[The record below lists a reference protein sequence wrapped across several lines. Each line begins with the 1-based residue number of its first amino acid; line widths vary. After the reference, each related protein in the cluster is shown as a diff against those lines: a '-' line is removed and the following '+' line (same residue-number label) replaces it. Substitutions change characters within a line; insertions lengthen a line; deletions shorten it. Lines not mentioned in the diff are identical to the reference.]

1 MSQFH
6 VKLFLVLLK
15 CNTLIKLWLGMENWE
30 TCVFFCF
37 SYSPY
42 CYQASGRGRVY
53 DSISA
58 TKKSILLPKNSH
70 MSHVRGSITRH
81 ISIQQF
87 SEKTRKN
94 QINFICG
101 KFHQSTAP
109 VLRWFFY
116 SFLLFCSEILLT
128 TVYQTSRL
136 VCCIKF
142 HGYLH
147 FGSYFWKHL
156 RHFC

>member
-1 MSQFH
+1 
-6 VKLFLVLLK
+6 
-15 CNTLIKLWLGMENWE
+15 MENWE

-37 SYSPY
+37 SYSPC

-53 DSISA
+53 GSTSA

-70 MSHVRGSITRH
+70 THTYCVNHVRGSITRH

-101 KFHQSTAP
+101 SFHQSTAP
-109 VLRWFFY
+109 VLRCFFFLN
-116 SFLLFCSEILLT
+116 SFLLFCSEILLI
-128 TVYQTSRL
+128 TVYKTSRL
-136 VCCIKF
+136 VCCINF

>member
-1 MSQFH
+1 MGNLCFF
-6 VKLFLVLLK
+6 LFLLFPL
-15 CNTLIKLWLGMENWE
+15 
-30 TCVFFCF
+30 
-37 SYSPY
+37 
-42 CYQASGRGRVY
+42 
-53 DSISA
+53 
-58 TKKSILLPKNSH
+58 LLPSKWKGSGIWQHICNKKVHFTSKNSH
-70 MSHVRGSITRH
+70 TQSYSVSHVRGSITRH

-101 KFHQSTAP
+101 RFNHSTAP
-109 VLRWFFY
+109 ALRCFFLN
-116 SFLLFCSEILLT
+116 SFLLFCSEILLI
-128 TVYQTSRL
+128 TVYKTSRL
-136 VCCIKF
+136 VCCINC